1 MMDTKLRKYRSLDE
15 LPEPPAQMMA
25 DCERIARQYASVL
38 KALSKY

>member
-1 MMDTKLRKYRSLDE
+1 MMDPKPRKFKSLDE

-38 KALSKY
+38 KALAKY